1 MFTLRQFFLTGL
13 CGLIGLGL
21 AGCSSQS
28 KEFSSDDA
36 PTVETAAP
44 ESLDDQV
51 QAAVPETD
59 MVAQLQQVRA
69 DYKRILEVM
78 RRWYMEHGLHEKGLW
93 AEKELG
99 DLKKVRTFDYSEDQ
113 SGEKRLGNVDESES
127 ASLQSID
134 LQTLS
139 EADMIEQLME
149 IRATY
154 KSILEEMIR
163 NYNAC
168 GDTRKAKWASTE
180 LSDLNLVRAYP
191 YLVVVDIQD
200 TDLTPRDSIVEADRL
215 YDEARRL
222 HKGGKFLPFINNKRR
237 LKQAMDK
244 YVQVIKLYPTSDKID
259 DAAFYAGEIS
269 KEYFNDDVQAVRYYE
284 LAIKWNPKTPHPAR
298 FQAAVVYDY
307 RLHNRARAM
316 ALYQDVLTNEADM
329 IRSNTEFAAVRL
341 NQLLKEGGHDVEYET
356 QGTYVE

>member
-113 SGEKRLGNVDESES
+113 SGEKRLGDVDESES

-180 LSDLNLVRAYP
+180 L
-191 YLVVVDIQD
+191 
-200 TDLTPRDSIVEADRL
+200 
-215 YDEARRL
+215 
-222 HKGGKFLPFINNKRR
+222 
-237 LKQAMDK
+237 
-244 YVQVIKLYPTSDKID
+244 
-259 DAAFYAGEIS
+259 
-269 KEYFNDDVQAVRYYE
+269 
-284 LAIKWNPKTPHPAR
+284 
-298 FQAAVVYDY
+298 
-307 RLHNRARAM
+307 
-316 ALYQDVLTNEADM
+316 
-329 IRSNTEFAAVRL
+329 
-341 NQLLKEGGHDVEYET
+341 
-356 QGTYVE
+356 